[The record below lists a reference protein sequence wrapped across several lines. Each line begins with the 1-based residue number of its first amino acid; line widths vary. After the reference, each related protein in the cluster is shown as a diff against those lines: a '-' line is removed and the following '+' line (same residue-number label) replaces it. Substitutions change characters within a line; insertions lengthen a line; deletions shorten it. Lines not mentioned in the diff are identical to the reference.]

1 MGRVG
6 DGTADAAG
14 AYQSR
19 MRTRFRS
26 VRLGIRTG
34 MVVAVLGYCLGST
47 FVTMPGPPRPEA
59 QAVAPAALSGSSL
72 ARPIVPPDVPRP
84 VDRPPPA
91 SAHWVVVSRSSRG
104 TDATLRVPILM
115 YHRVVDPALAG
126 RSLSELVVPPRLFA
140 AQMAALSHAGWRT
153 IDTATLAADLA
164 TGTQPPPRTFV
175 VSFDDGYADGFTQAY
190 PILKRLGFV
199 ATFYVVTG
207 RLGRPDQLTGDE
219 LRAMAAA
226 GMEIGDHTVD
236 HVDLALVSGR
246 KLHHEIDDARK
257 AILRAV
263 GEEPVSFAYPFGDLN
278 PRVVAA
284 VASAGFEIAVTN
296 REGVRETWAD
306 RFNVPRLRVGP
317 RTSAVELLRQME
329 RYVTSGDRPRA
340 GRKVAPFAVLGGRS
354 ALLRS

>member
-1 MGRVG
+1 
-6 DGTADAAG
+6 
-14 AYQSR
+14 
-19 MRTRFRS
+19 
-26 VRLGIRTG
+26 
-34 MVVAVLGYCLGST
+34 
-47 FVTMPGPPRPEA
+47 
-59 QAVAPAALSGSSL
+59 
-72 ARPIVPPDVPRP
+72 
-84 VDRPPPA
+84 
-91 SAHWVVVSRSSRG
+91 
-104 TDATLRVPILM
+104 
-115 YHRVVDPALAG
+115 
-126 RSLSELVVPPRLFA
+126 
-140 AQMAALSHAGWRT
+140 MAALSHAGWRT

-207 RLGRPDQLTGDE
+207 RLGRPDQLTRGE
-219 LRAMAAA
+219 LREMAAA

-246 KLHHEIDDARK
+246 KLHHEIDDARN

-296 REGVRETWAD
+296 REGVREMWAD

-317 RTSAVELLRQME
+317 GMSAIELLRQME

-354 ALLRS
+354 ALFRS